1 MKVAVIGTG
10 YVGLVTATC
19 LADSGNDVV
28 GIEKDSAKVRTV
40 DEGRLP
46 VALPSLISAGYGTG
60 TTPCAVCDCGIL
72 SDQVIYEIDDPR
84 SVDELLPFH
93 FTCYVI
99 WQREC
104 AQRLATQK

>member
-1 MKVAVIGTG
+1 MQ
-10 YVGLVTATC
+10 
-19 LADSGNDVV
+19 SGSTLSETELLQRVQQR
-28 GIEKDSAKVRTV
+28 I

-60 TTPCAVCDCGIL
+60 TAPCAVCECRIL
-72 SDQVIYEIDDPR
+72 SNQVIYEIDDPR

-104 AQRLATQK
+104 AQRLAMQR